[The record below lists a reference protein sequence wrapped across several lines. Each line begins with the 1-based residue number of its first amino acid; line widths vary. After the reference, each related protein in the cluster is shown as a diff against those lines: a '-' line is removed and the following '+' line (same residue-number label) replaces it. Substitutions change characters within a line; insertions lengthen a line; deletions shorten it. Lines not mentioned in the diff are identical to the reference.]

1 MEGVPNSSKVMNH
14 QYLKNNGVIKVANGI
29 FDEID
34 SVVVYDVELSDEEY
48 ETLLEDDELCDE
60 FIEELMGM
68 Y

>member
-1 MEGVPNSSKVMNH
+1 M
-14 QYLKNNGVIKVANGI
+14 ANGI